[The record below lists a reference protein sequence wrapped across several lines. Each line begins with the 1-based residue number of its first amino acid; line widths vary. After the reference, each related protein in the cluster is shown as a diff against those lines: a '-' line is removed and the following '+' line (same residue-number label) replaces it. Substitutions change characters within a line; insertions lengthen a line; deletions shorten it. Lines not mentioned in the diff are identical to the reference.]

1 MADAFEELNS
11 VRAGRG
17 RGIRAVLPAAWSLE
31 AGPMGPAE
39 GPDFHLEHERST
51 SRIQARAAQSLWLLR
66 GDGGGAAGGDG
77 QRRGRLRSWVGRG
90 VSRENQRRASGRP
103 PLE

>member
-39 GPDFHLEHERST
+39 GPDFIWSM
-51 SRIQARAAQSLWLLR
+51 R
-66 GDGGGAAGGDG
+66 GPPAGYKQEQHSHSGCCG
-77 QRRGRLRSWVGRG
+77 EMGVGRRGEMARG
-90 VSRENQRRASGRP
+90 GEG
-103 PLE
+103 